1 MNVIT
6 VNKVPVQMNLE
17 QQVIYEVLLAE
28 LMSIMLPDFDR
39 TVSTIQEIQ
48 DYQGKKGA
56 IQDHA
61 LMVSKR
67 IVNTMANRRKEQ
79 S

>member
-1 MNVIT
+1 MNIIT

-28 LMSIMLPDFDR
+28 LLSIMLPDFDR
-39 TVSTIQEIQ
+39 TVSTVQQIQ
-48 DYQGKKGA
+48 DYNDKRGS

-67 IVNTMANRRKEQ
+67 IVNTIANRKKVQE
-79 S
+79 